1 MPFVSLIIPTRNCR
15 AELSRLLASIERQT
29 FRDLEVIVV
38 DNFSTDGTF
47 EMASPRAIAFQL
59 GPERHAQR
67 AAGAA
72 RARGEYLMFFDADME
87 LDAGLVEEC
96 VALGRQGF
104 DAVILPE
111 RGGGSGYWAECQKL
125 EKECY
130 WEDPWMEAANRFIRT
145 ETYRKVGGYRT
156 DLIAGEDFDLHDR
169 LVAAGARIGRC
180 RAMITHHEG
189 TAFWGVV
196 RKKFYYGGKLGTV
209 LREAPVKNAKR
220 FVVFKPA
227 YFRNRR
233 LLVRHPLLTL
243 GLITMKTA
251 QFLAGALGLAISCF
265 RLQGGRGDI
274 ACLSL
279 TFAGGKGS
287 RCVRPPS

>member
-1 MPFVSLIIPTRNCR
+1 MVSLILPTRNCR
-15 AELSRLLASIERQT
+15 AELARLLDSIERQT

-47 EMASPRAIAFQL
+47 EMAAARVTAFQL

-96 VALGRQGF
+96 VVLGRQGF

-111 RGGGSGYWAECQKL
+111 RGGGKGFWAECQKL

-130 WEDPWMEAANRFIRT
+130 WNDPWMEAANRFIRA
-145 ETYRKVGGYRT
+145 EAYRKVGGYRA
-156 DLIAGEDFDLHDR
+156 DLIAGEDFELHDR

-196 RKKFYYGGKLGTV
+196 RKKFYYGGKMGTV
-209 LREAPVKNAKR
+209 LREAPVKNSKR
-220 FVVFKPA
+220 FVLLKPA
-227 YFRNRR
+227 YFRNWRR
-233 LLVRHPLLTL
+233 LGWHPLLTA
-243 GLITMKTA
+243 GLVAMKTI
-251 QFLAGALGLAISCF
+251 QFAAGALGL
-265 RLQGGRGDI
+265 G
-274 ACLSL
+274 LSWIRRRK
-279 TFAGGKGS
+279 T
-287 RCVRPPS
+287 